1 MRSSLFFLLIATL
14 GNHRASDDKPSLAA
28 LCEES
33 NSLIAKI
40 RDKVIDPEEA
50 VAEFKALVPQLR
62 EYYYRSGGKDFSKS
76 QWVFPLQGYDFQSIG
91 RMNGDGYIPSRYN
104 FFDGNR
110 HSGHPAH
117 DIFVFD
123 LNRDC
128 RDDVTKQPV
137 NVLSLTGGV
146 MIAAEKQWEDTSTKR
161 GGNYVW
167 VYDPASKS
175 FLYYA
180 HNNDVL
186 VKPGNVVQ
194 PGEVLAAVGRTGLN
208 AARRRSPTHLHIMR
222 VELDSTNYPRPKN
235 LYRDLLKAKVIKNE

>member
-14 GNHRASDDKPSLAA
+14 GNNPRSDDRPSLST

-50 VAEFKALVPQLR
+50 VTELKALVPQLR

-76 QWVFPLQGYDFQSIG
+76 EWVFPLQGYYFQSIG
-91 RMNGDGYIPSRYN
+91 GMNGEGYIPSRYN

-117 DIFVFD
+117 DIFIFD

-128 RDDVTKQPV
+128 LDDRTKQPV
-137 NVLSLTGGV
+137 RVLSLTGGV
-146 MIAAEKQWEDTSTKR
+146 VIAAENQWESTSTTR
-161 GGNYVW
+161 GGKYVW
-167 VYDPASKS
+167 VYDPANKS
-175 FLYYA
+175 YVCYA
-180 HNNDVL
+180 HNNEVL
-186 VKPGNVVQ
+186 VKPGDVVQ
-194 PGEVLAAVGRTGLN
+194 P
-208 AARRRSPTHLHIMR
+208 
-222 VELDSTNYPRPKN
+222 
-235 LYRDLLKAKVIKNE
+235 